1 MRQLMASTIK
11 IGTRGSKLALWQAN
25 WVKSAL
31 EEKNPSITIEI
42 IIIKTKGDKILDVP
56 LAKVGGKGLFVK
68 EIEEALLDGRIDLA
82 VHSMKDMPAEI
93 PEGLCIGAVP
103 EREMPHDVLISK
115 NGLKLSDLPEGAIIG
130 TSSLRRAAQLR
141 HARPDLEIR
150 TLRGNIET
158 RLNKVKT
165 GDMAATILAAAGV
178 RRMNYTD
185 KITEYIDEKVMLP
198 AVGQGA
204 LCIETRENDTVVGP
218 IVDKLDHAETHTVV
232 TAERAFLHRL
242 EGSCQVPV
250 AAHGKLY
257 NNELSLCGLVANV
270 DGSNMI
276 RETITGSPENAE
288 TMGVKLAN
296 ILLSMGARKILD
308 NLKENAQENL

>member
-1 MRQLMASTIK
+1 MASTIK